1 MADVI
6 RAVARHLTIPVIA
19 NGGSK
24 DITIHDHIHRF
35 RELCGASSVMIARAA
50 QWNPSIFTKSL
61 ELQPLDDVIKTFLK
75 LSVDYDNNHTN
86 TKYSIQIMLRD
97 LQESPRGKLFLECQ
111 TLEDICEI
119 WSMRQYCRGK
129 MLEFQDAGNRGRR
142 EVVPGQVR
150 SPVDDPA
157 DQPLSKRFKI
167 DNTEDNLTERN
178 VVYFRTHY
186 ASVPELPK
194 SVLFTHA
201 RLQRKLIPA
210 YETQQVDRLFRS
222 VVTFDDRRY
231 SSTYWEKNKKNAE
244 QGAALVCILSLGL
257 IAEEVLIERGAIL
270 K

>member
-1 MADVI
+1 MDNFILRKFIADVI
-6 RAVARHLTIPVIA
+6 RAVAEHLSIPVIA

-24 DITIHDHIHRF
+24 DISTHNHIHRF

-50 QWNPSIFTKSL
+50 QWNPSIFTNNP

-75 LSVDYDNNHTN
+75 ISVDYDNNHTN

-119 WSMRQYCRGK
+119 WGMARYCRTK
-129 MLEFQDAGNRGRR
+129 MLEYQDAGNKGRR
-142 EVVPGQVR
+142 EVVPGLAR
-150 SPVDDPA
+150 SPAEDLT
-157 DQPLSKRFKI
+157 DQPLSKRFKLNNDETVI
-167 DNTEDNLTERN
+167 ERN
-178 VVYFRTHY
+178 VAYFRTHY

-201 RLQRKLIPA
+201 RPCS
-210 YETQQVDRLFRS
+210 QVDRLFRS
-222 VVTFDDRRY
+222 VVTFNDCKY

-244 QGAALVCILSLGL
+244 QGAALVCILTLGL
-257 IAEEVLIERGAIL
+257 IAEEVLVKRGAIL